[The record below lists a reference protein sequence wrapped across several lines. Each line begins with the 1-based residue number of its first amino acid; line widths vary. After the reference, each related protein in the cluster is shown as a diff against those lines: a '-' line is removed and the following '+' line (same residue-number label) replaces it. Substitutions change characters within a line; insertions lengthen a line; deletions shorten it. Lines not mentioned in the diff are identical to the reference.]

1 MINLYNVIC
10 QFFVSFFTKTGLM
23 MGKSSDIPLDA
34 VVLSS
39 ARTDIWCRK
48 GLMEVRVESAKLDAI
63 EAEIGIYLKS
73 DEGVNDI
80 KKEAKKYIK
89 DLNKNS

>member
-23 MGKSSDIPLDA
+23 MGKSTDIPLNA

-48 GLMEVRVESAKLDAI
+48 GLMEVKIESKKLNI
-63 EAEIGIYLKS
+63 LEEAVDSYIQSPEYMEQIKS
-73 DEGVNDI
+73 
-80 KKEAKKYIK
+80 EAKEYI
-89 DLNKNS
+89 DSID